1 MFKWIK
7 KLFTP
12 KKQIQKQSDDVLDQM
27 SKADRRKLKA
37 EGKIKS
43 IYKPYI

>member
-1 MFKWIK
+1 MWNWLKN
-7 KLFTP
+7 LFIS

-43 IYKPYI
+43 IYKPYY

>member
-1 MFKWIK
+1 MWNWLK

-12 KKQIQKQSDDVLDQM
+12 KKQTHNDDVLDQM

-43 IYKPYI
+43 IYKPYY

>member
-1 MFKWIK
+1 MWNWLKN
-7 KLFTP
+7 LFIP